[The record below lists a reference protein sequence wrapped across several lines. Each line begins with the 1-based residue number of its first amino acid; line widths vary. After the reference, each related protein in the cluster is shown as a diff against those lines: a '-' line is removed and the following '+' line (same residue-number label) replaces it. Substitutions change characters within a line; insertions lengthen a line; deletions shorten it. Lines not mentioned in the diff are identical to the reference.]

1 MEAKASKSEQKQAQ
15 ASKSK
20 QKQTKA
26 SKSKQMRAKA
36 SIGCIALYC
45 IGFVGSSLLDHQVGA
60 IGAGILDL
68 AAAVA
73 ALVIGAGSLSMSALD
88 AGHRPLRRFEYKVD
102 FFCFQ
107 CQAWWVKK
115 FESHPASWVN
125 FSCSACRPQKSIAQ
139 LQVRTPGERSKERVF
154 RHKACGSCPKCL
166 ADRAWR
172 EECDMRD
179 ADIESKVQH
188 EYDDMLQQ
196 YSPQK
201 RRRIEHR
208 LHKFLIDER
217 NAERSGG
224 A

>member
-1 MEAKASKSEQKQAQ
+1 LLTRISSIRFFSTFSSRVELSKKPHIIRATS
-15 ASKSK
+15 
-20 QKQTKA
+20 QT
-26 SKSKQMRAKA
+26 SR
-36 SIGCIALYC
+36 IALYC
-45 IGFVGSSLLDHQVGA
+45 IGFVGSSLLDHQG
-60 IGAGILDL
+60 L

>member
-1 MEAKASKSEQKQAQ
+1 M
-15 ASKSK
+15 
-20 QKQTKA
+20 
-26 SKSKQMRAKA
+26 
-36 SIGCIALYC
+36 YC
-45 IGFVGSSLLDHQVGA
+45 IVLYWVRWLKFARPPGWCYRGRHPGPRRGRC
-60 IGAGILDL
+60 GAGHRRS
-68 AAAVA
+68 AC
-73 ALVIGAGSLSMSALD
+73 GSLSMSALVIGRCG
-88 AGHRPLRRFEYKVD
+88 AGHRRFEYKVD